1 MMGLSQTAGFGVVM
15 SFKRGGAGAASG
27 IFGVMYFAIGSLISP
42 LVGILG
48 EKSMLPLGLN
58 LFICAIIALLLL
70 FVALKIDVK
79 ADQKAP
85 IKEESVECQ

>member
-1 MMGLSQTAGFGVVM
+1 
-15 SFKRGGAGAASG
+15 SG

-58 LFICAIIALLLL
+58 LFICAIIALLFL
-70 FVALKIDVK
+70 FIALKIDFK
-79 ADQKAP
+79 AEQKAP

>member
-1 MMGLSQTAGFGVVM
+1 
-15 SFKRGGAGAASG
+15 
-27 IFGVMYFAIGSLISP
+27 
-42 LVGILG
+42 
-48 EKSMLPLGLN
+48 MLPLGLN